1 MPLTSAGADSSRIY
15 DELLVTTAEHILPG
29 IRENSINASPIA
41 SIMCGK
47 IGAALSGQIGADGSP
62 NGPVVRETSGESIR
76 ANVKLGK
83 NESFQW
89 LPSGYSETNID
100 TSDTARGS
108 RANFKLGIGTVVI
121 SGSEKRKNSGA
132 AQITSL
138 LNHKEND
145 TVSSMVDSVAEALL
159 GTVSA
164 PNAVTSLL
172 AVIGA
177 ASDVPS
183 LQGLSGA
190 TFQNWNSRG
199 VSAKGTAPASISFAS
214 GSFASQGVADMR
226 TAFMNAEEGSIRPN
240 CIVTTDA
247 VYRYYEG
254 SLTPGVRFEDVTM
267 GDLGFQAIKF
277 KAVPIF
283 HEPRMP
289 SGYMLFLNTNFLYM
303 SHLPGAFFNIT
314 PAERGLNQDAF
325 VANVLFEANVVC
337 DARKYQNKLTGITA

>member
-1 MPLTSAGADSSRIY
+1 MPIASAGADSSRIY
-15 DELLVTTAEHILPG
+15 DELLVTTAEKILPG

-41 SIMCGK
+41 SIMCGR
-47 IGAALSGQIGADGSP
+47 IGQALAGQIGADGSP
-62 NGPVVRETSGESIR
+62 NGPVVREASGESIR

-145 TVSSMVDSVAEALL
+145 TVSSMVDSVADALL

-172 AVIGA
+172 AIISA
-177 ASDVPS
+177 NDS

-190 TFQNWNSRG
+190 TFANWNSRG
-199 VSAKGTAPASISFAS
+199 VSAKGTAAASISFAS

-240 CIVTTDA
+240 SIVTTDA

-283 HEPRMP
+283 HDPRMP
-289 SGYMLFLNTNFLYM
+289 SGYMLFLNTNMLYM
-303 SHLPGAFFNIT
+303 SHLPGAFFT
-314 PAERGLNQDAF
+314 LTEGERGLNQDAF

>member
-15 DELLVTTAEHILPG
+15 DELLVATAEHILPG

-138 LNHKEND
+138 LNHKETD

-172 AVIGA
+172 AIISA
-177 ASDVPS
+177 NDS

-190 TFQNWNSRG
+190 TFANWNSRG
-199 VSAKGTAPASISFAS
+199 VVAKGTAAASISFTS
-214 GSFASQGVADMR
+214 GSFAAQGVADMR
-226 TAFMNAEEGSIRPN
+226 TAYMNAEEGSIRPN
-240 CIVTTDA
+240 AIVTTDA
-247 VYRYYEG
+247 AYRFYEG
-254 SLTPGVRFEDVTM
+254 SLTPGVRFDDVMM
-267 GDLGFQAIKF
+267 GDLGFRAIQF
-277 KAVPIF
+277 KATPIF
-283 HEPRMP
+283 HDPRVP
-289 SGYMLFLNTNFLYM
+289 TGTMLFLNTNFLYM

>member
-1 MPLTSAGADSSRIY
+1 MALTSAGADSSRIY

-29 IRENSINASPIA
+29 IRENSINASPVA
-41 SIMCGK
+41 SVMCGR

-62 NGPVVRETSGESIR
+62 NGPVVKECSGESIR

-138 LNHKEND
+138 LNHKETD
-145 TVSSMVDSVAEALL
+145 TVSSMVDSVADALL
-159 GTVSA
+159 GSVSA

-172 AVIGA
+172 SII
-177 ASDVPS
+177 SCNDS

-190 TFQNWNSRG
+190 TFANWNSRG
-199 VSAKGTAPASISFAS
+199 ISAKGTAAASISFAS

-240 CIVTTDA
+240 VILTTDA
-247 VYRYYEG
+247 AYRYYEG
-254 SLTPGVRFEDVTM
+254 SLTPGVRFEDVGM
-267 GDLGFQAIKF
+267 GDLGFRAIQF
-277 KAVPIF
+277 KATPIF
-283 HEPRMP
+283 HDPRMAT
-289 SGYMLFLNTNFLYM
+289 GIMLFLNTNFLYM

>member
-1 MPLTSAGADSSRIY
+1 MPIASAGADSSRIY
-15 DELLVTTAEHILPG
+15 DELLVTTAENILPG
-29 IRENSINASPIA
+29 IRENSINASPVA

-47 IGAALSGQIGADGSP
+47 IGVALSGQIGADGSP

-138 LNHKEND
+138 LNHKETD
-145 TVSSMVDSVAEALL
+145 TVSSMVDGVAEALL
-159 GTVSA
+159 GSVSA

-172 AVIGA
+172 AIISA
-177 ASDVPS
+177 NDS

-190 TFQNWNSRG
+190 TFSNWNSRG
-199 VSAKGTAPASISFAS
+199 VSAKGTAAASISFAS

-240 CIVTTDA
+240 AIVTTDA

-254 SLTPGVRFEDVTM
+254 SLTPGVRFDDVMM

-277 KAVPIF
+277 KSVPIF
-283 HEPRMP
+283 HDPRVP
-289 SGYMLFLNTNFLYM
+289 TGIMLFLNTNFLYM

-337 DARKYQNKLTGITA
+337 DARKYQNKLTSITA